1 MKKTYII
8 LRTICVLLLIQVV
21 SVFPMFGQKS
31 DGVLFKAMQDEMT
44 RTKNGLHLPEVPAIF
59 FIGYTMAENRY
70 ISVSSTLGAVT
81 YIKESPKERFNT
93 VNLYVGD
100 NQFSSDYSYTGNGV
114 NSNSFSCAD
123 DNYEQLRRNFW
134 RTSDLA
140 YKFAVEVYKSKKAG
154 IKTVTLSDEEKA
166 LPDMLP
172 LNKVEV
178 STPEIPEFNPDRK
191 VYEDLSKSLSKI
203 FIKYP
208 DLFSSSVDIDDIQTI
223 YYNLTTEGT
232 KIKEP
237 VEFIAV
243 TISGKVR
250 NFKGQV
256 LEDRN
261 VIYAKSFNKLPSV
274 EALSVAVDKF
284 AAHLE
289 SLREAAN
296 MDEYYLGP
304 VLFEDAAV
312 AEIFA
317 WDLVSPSGIMAFRN
331 PIRVISTV
339 FRSENLN
346 EAMGVKP
353 LEDRINKKVI
363 DSRLNVTNCT
373 DLKEYNGESL
383 IGSYNYDAQG
393 IAPAKELKIIENGIL
408 KSLLSTRVP
417 TKKIKGSTGSLRYG
431 TTPRAVSIGVAP
443 GTLVISAPN
452 GATSAE
458 LKAQLIS
465 AAMEE
470 GLDYAYIVRNINGD
484 GNQYIYKV
492 SVKDGSESLLTGAEI
507 SPIQLS
513 KLKRVLGVN
522 KEETVYNY
530 LYKSNIPTSIVAPK
544 SILIE
549 DVEIMNKSLDV
560 QNESPLIG
568 K

>member
-31 DGVLFKAMQDEMT
+31 DGVIFKAMQDEMT
-44 RTKNGLHLPEVPAIF
+44 RTKNGLHLPDAPATF

-70 ISVSSTLGAVT
+70 VSVSSTLGAVT

-114 NSNSFSCAD
+114 NSSSFTCAD
-123 DNYEQLRRNFW
+123 DNYDQLRMNFW
-134 RTSDLA
+134 RTSDVA

-154 IKTVTLSDEEKA
+154 IKTATLSNEEKA

-178 STPEIPEFNPDRK
+178 STSEMPEFNPDRK
-191 VYEDLSKSLSKI
+191 VYEDLSKSLSRI

-208 DLFSSSVDIDDIQTI
+208 DIFSSSVDIDGIQTI
-223 YYNLTTEGT
+223 YYYFTTEGT

-243 TISGKVR
+243 TMSGKVR
-250 NFKGQV
+250 NSNGQL

-261 VIYAKSFNKLPSV
+261 VIYAKSFDKLPSV
-274 EALSVAVDKF
+274 EALSSAVDKF

-289 SLREAAN
+289 TLRAAAN

-304 VLFEDAAV
+304 VLFENAAS

-317 WDLVSPSGIMAFRN
+317 WNLVSPSGIMAFRN
-331 PIRVISTV
+331 PIRVNSSV
-339 FRSENLN
+339 YRAENLN
-346 EAMGVKP
+346 GVLGVKP

-373 DLKEYNGESL
+373 DLKEYKGESL
-383 IGSYNYDAQG
+383 IGSYSYDAQG
-393 IAPAKELKIIENGIL
+393 VAPAKELKIIENGIL
-408 KSLLSTRVP
+408 KSLLSTRAP
-417 TKKIKGSTGSLRYG
+417 TKKIKESTGSLRFG
-431 TTPRAVSIGVAP
+431 ATPRAISIGVAP

-458 LKAQLIS
+458 LKTQLIN
-465 AAMEE
+465 AAKEE
-470 GLDYAYIVRNINGD
+470 GLDYAYIVRNITGD
-484 GNQYIYKV
+484 VNQYIYKV
-492 SVKDGSESLLTGAEI
+492 SVKDGSESILTGAEI
-507 SPIQLS
+507 SPVQLS
-513 KLKRVLGVN
+513 ELKRVLGVN
-522 KEETVYNY
+522 KEQTVYNY
-530 LYKSNIPTSIVAPK
+530 LYKSNIPTSIIAPE

-549 DVEIMNKSLDV
+549 DVEIMNKALDV
-560 QNESPLIG
+560 QDESPLI
-568 K
+568 KK